1 MIKELVS
8 IITPSYNSSKFI
20 EETIASVQAQTYSYW
35 EMLITDDG
43 STDNSFEIIKKI
55 CKKDS
60 RIKLF
65 SIKNAGPAIARN
77 NSIKHAKGKYIA
89 FIDSDDLWMS
99 EFLSTSIKFITKSE
113 GFIFSSY
120 KRCNETT
127 LKEQYKDF
135 IVPEN
140 VTYMDILKTNSIS
153 CLTAFIDIEKLG
165 KEFMPEVLYRQDM
178 GLWLKYLKKINYA
191 KGIKETLAIYRIRD
205 NSHSRNKKK
214 LLKPQ
219 WYFYRHV
226 ENLSLVRSV
235 YLMIVW
241 GYRGF
246 KKYS

>member
-1 MIKELVS
+1 MNSKLVS
-8 IITPSYNSSKFI
+8 IITPSYNSEKFI
-20 EETIASVQAQTYSYW
+20 SETIKSVLNQTYKNW

-43 STDNSFEIIKKI
+43 STDNSYEIINKI
-55 CKKDS
+55 CEKDS

-65 SIKNAGPAIARN
+65 SIKNAGPAVARN
-77 NSIKHAKGKYIA
+77 NSIKHAKGKYVA
-89 FIDSDDLWMS
+89 FLDSDDLWFS
-99 EFLSTSIKFITKSE
+99 EFLSKSINCISKSE
-113 GFIFSSY
+113 GFVFSSY
-120 KRCNETT
+120 KRCNEIT

-135 IVPEN
+135 IVPKK

-165 KEFMPEVLYRQDM
+165 KEYMPEVLYRQDM

-226 ENLSLVRSV
+226 ENLSFITSI

-241 GYRGF
+241 AYRGF

>member
-1 MIKELVS
+1 MNSKLVS
-8 IITPSYNSSKFI
+8 IITPSYNSEKFI
-20 EETIASVQAQTYSYW
+20 SETIKSVLNQTYKNW

-43 STDNSFEIIKKI
+43 STDNSYEIINKI
-55 CKKDS
+55 CEKDS

-65 SIKNAGPAIARN
+65 SIKNAGPAVARN
-77 NSIKHAKGKYIA
+77 NSIKHAKGKYVA
-89 FIDSDDLWMS
+89 FLDSDDLWFS
-99 EFLSTSIKFITKSE
+99 EFLSKSINCISKSE
-113 GFIFSSY
+113 GFVFSSY
-120 KRCNETT
+120 KRCNEIT

-135 IVPEN
+135 IVPKK

-165 KEFMPEVLYRQDM
+165 KEYMPEVLYRQDM

-226 ENLSLVRSV
+226 ENLSFITSI
-235 YLMIVW
+235 YIMIVW
-241 GYRGF
+241 AYRGF

>member
-1 MIKELVS
+1 MNLPLVS

-20 EETIASVQAQTYSYW
+20 EETIASVQAQTYSHW

-65 SIKNAGPAIARN
+65 SIKNAGPAVARN

>member
-1 MIKELVS
+1 MNKLVS
-8 IITPSYNSSKFI
+8 IITPNYNSEKFI
-20 EETIASVQAQTYSYW
+20 EETIASVQAQNYSYW

-43 STDNSFEIIKKI
+43 STDNSFEIINKI
-55 CKKDS
+55 CEKDS

-65 SIKNAGPAIARN
+65 SIKNAGPAVARN
-77 NSIKHAKGKYIA
+77 NSIKHAKGKYLA
-89 FIDSDDLWMS
+89 FLDSDDLWMAD
-99 EFLSTSIKFITKSE
+99 FLSTSIKFISNSE
-113 GFIFSSY
+113 GFVFSSY
-120 KRCNETT
+120 KRCNEIT
-127 LKEQYKDF
+127 LEEEYKDF
-135 IVPEN
+135 IVPAK
-140 VTYMDILKTNSIS
+140 VSYMDILKTNSIS

-191 KGIKETLAIYRIRD
+191 KGIKETLAIYRIRH

-226 ENLSLVRSV
+226 ENLSLLTSV
-235 YLMIVW
+235 YLIIVW
-241 GYRGF
+241 AYRGF

>member
-1 MIKELVS
+1 MLSSGKVSFFQLRIKKETYLNKL
-8 IITPSYNSSKFI
+8 IIGKK
-20 EETIASVQAQTYSYW
+20 
-35 EMLITDDG
+35 
-43 STDNSFEIIKKI
+43 IKKI

-65 SIKNAGPAIARN
+65 SIKNAGPAVARN

-113 GFIFSSY
+113 GFVFSSY